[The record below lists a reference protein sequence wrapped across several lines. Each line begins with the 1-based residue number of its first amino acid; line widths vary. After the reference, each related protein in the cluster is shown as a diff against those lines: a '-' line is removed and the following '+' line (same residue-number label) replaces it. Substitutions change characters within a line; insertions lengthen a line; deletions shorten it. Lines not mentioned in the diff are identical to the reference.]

1 MKSYHLLSQVVGACL
16 RMAIR
21 VYRVA
26 VLGCPRAVIAQEASE
41 QDSAFQGIGKS
52 CLCNRFVR
60 PEAYSETEHNSL
72 MDEET
77 WMGNRVFN
85 GDHFIYWGAA
95 NKHLHDGT
103 KVRFQ
108 VVEHTEFYADPA
120 KNGGWLV
127 AHPAIQDYLSR
138 ASSNHFQ
145 SRTAGK
151 EAYRLR
157 ATDEATKRTRG
168 PVRTRQLFPNED
180 FAGNG
185 GKKSMGIYGYICV
198 FDPTLEDKQMQ
209 KQLTYLSALL
219 SLLKK
224 RKLVIACVKCDAVDV
239 SKIRFGANR
248 ATEVLKKTI
257 PFVEV
262 SARDSVNV
270 EDVFFALV
278 SLPKKPKLSK
288 SGGGRRSSPFLTY
301 HEVIESRKSDLNR
314 AKDAYRKLLQR
325 KVNDFSCQW
334 RQMQPELQREP
345 DFQLVVSL
353 TGSESSEEV
362 VKRMFQMRLIEIKLL
377 EANQKFG
384 STAKKA
390 NKDRSSAHQI
400 YLSEA
405 LRSHPDL
412 G

>member
-1 MKSYHLLSQVVGACL
+1 
-16 RMAIR
+16 MAIR

-26 VLGCPRAVIAQEASE
+26 VVGCPHAAISQDVTE
-41 QDSAFQGIGKS
+41 QDSETAFNGVGKS

-60 PEAYSETEHNSL
+60 PEAYSESEHSSI

-77 WMGNRVFN
+77 WMKNGVFN
-85 GDHFIYWGAA
+85 GDHFVYWGAA

-108 VVEHTEFYADPA
+108 VVEQTEIYNEPA
-120 KNGGWLV
+120 NNGGRLV
-127 AHPAIQDYLSR
+127 ALPSSQDYLSR
-138 ASSNHFQ
+138 ASSTHFQ

-151 EAYRLR
+151 EAYRLK

-180 FAGNG
+180 FGGNG
-185 GKKSMGIYGYICV
+185 GRKSMGIYGYVCV
-198 FDPTLEDKQMQ
+198 FDPTLRDAQMQ
-209 KQLTYLSALL
+209 KQLAYLSNLL
-219 SLLKK
+219 PMIKK
-224 RKLVIACVKCDAVDV
+224 RKLVIACVKCDAVDEMQ
-239 SKIRFGANR
+239 IRYGANL
-248 ATEVLKKTI
+248 ATYALKKTI

-262 SARDSVNV
+262 SARNSVNV
-270 EDVFFALV
+270 EDAFFALV
-278 SLPKKPKLSK
+278 SPPKKSK
-288 SGGGRRSSPFLTY
+288 FGKSSAGRRSSPFPTY
-301 HEVIESRKSDLNR
+301 HEVMESRKGDLTR

-325 KVNDFSCQW
+325 KVTEFSSQW
-334 RQMQPELQREP
+334 RQVQPDLVREP
-345 DFQLVVSL
+345 EYQLAVNLTNKDSPEEIVKQMFQL
-353 TGSESSEEV
+353 
-362 VKRMFQMRLIEIKLL
+362 RLIEIKLN
-377 EANQKFG
+377 EANSKFG
-384 STAKKA
+384 STYKKA

>member
-1 MKSYHLLSQVVGACL
+1 
-16 RMAIR
+16 MAIR

-26 VLGCPRAVIAQEASE
+26 VVGCPRAVISQVANGQDGASI
-41 QDSAFQGIGKS
+41 QGVGKS

-60 PEAYSETEHNSL
+60 PEAYTESEHSSI
-72 MDEET
+72 MDEEE
-77 WMGNRVFN
+77 WIKNSVFN

-108 VVEHTEFYADPA
+108 VVEHTEIYADPA
-120 KNGGWLV
+120 KNGGRLV
-127 AHPAIQDYLSR
+127 ALPSSPDYLTR
-138 ASSNHFQ
+138 ASFLHFQ

-151 EAYRLR
+151 EAYRLK

-180 FAGNG
+180 FGGGNG
-185 GKKSMGIYGYICV
+185 GKKSMGIYGFVCV
-198 FDPTLEDKQMQ
+198 FDPTLEDAQMQ
-209 KQLTYLSALL
+209 KQLSYLSDLL
-219 SLLKK
+219 PLLKK
-224 RKLVIACVKCDAVDV
+224 RKLVIACVKCDAVDEV
-239 SKIRFGANR
+239 RIRYGANL
-248 ATEVLKKTI
+248 ATYALKKTI

-270 EDVFFALV
+270 EDVFFSLV
-278 SLPKKPKLSK
+278 SPPKKPKLGK
-288 SGGGRRSSPFLTY
+288 SNASRRSSPFLTY
-301 HEVIESRKSDLNR
+301 HEVMESRKGDLTR

-325 KVNDFSCQW
+325 KVTDFSCQW
-334 RQMQPELQREP
+334 SQLQPVLQKEP
-345 DFQLVVSL
+345 DYQLVVNL
-353 TGSESSEEV
+353 ATKEASEEL
-362 VKRMFQMRLIEIKLL
+362 VKQMFQLRLIEIKLT
-377 EANQKFG
+377 EANKKFG

-390 NKDRSSAHQI
+390 NKDRSSAQQI

>member
-1 MKSYHLLSQVVGACL
+1 
-16 RMAIR
+16 MAIR

-26 VLGCPRAVIAQEASE
+26 VVGCPRAVVSLEASGHGSE
-41 QDSAFQGIGKS
+41 GVGKS

-60 PEAYSETEHNSL
+60 PEAYSESEHSSV
-72 MDEET
+72 MDQET
-77 WMGNRVFN
+77 WVSNGVFN

-108 VVEHTEFYADPA
+108 VVEHTEIYADPA
-120 KNGGWLV
+120 ANGGRLV
-127 AHPAIQDYLSR
+127 AHPSSQDYLSR
-138 ASSNHFQ
+138 ASCTHFQ

-180 FAGNG
+180 FGGNG
-185 GKKSMGIYGYICV
+185 GKKSMGIYGYVCV
-198 FDPTLEDKQMQ
+198 FDPTLEDVQMQ
-209 KQLTYLSALL
+209 KQLTFLL
-219 SLLKK
+219 DLLPMLKK
-224 RKLVIACVKCDAVDV
+224 RKLVIACVKCDVVDEM
-239 SKIRFGANR
+239 KIRFGVNL
-248 ATEVLKKTI
+248 ATTALKKSI

-270 EDVFFALV
+270 EDAFFALV
-278 SLPKKPKLSK
+278 SPPKKSKLSK
-288 SGGGRRSSPFLTY
+288 SSTGRRSSPFLTY

-314 AKDAYRKLLQR
+314 AKEAYRQLLQR
-325 KVNDFSCQW
+325 KVTDFSCQW
-334 RQMQPELQREP
+334 RQMQLELQREP
-345 DFQLVVSL
+345 EFQLVVSL

-362 VKRMFQMRLIEIKLL
+362 IKRMFQLRLIEIKLL
-377 EANQKFG
+377 EANRKFG
-384 STAKKA
+384 SSVKKA